1 MHKDIGEIINTGCMV
16 LGKLPPSPNSN
27 ANHKPNPDPDWGTIF
42 LGDNFPDTGCT
53 CVAGY
58 GLPKLVF
65 LFY

>member
-1 MHKDIGEIINTGCMV
+1 MV
-16 LGKLPPSPNSN
+16 LGKLPPSPDSK